1 MALRSKNKVSAAFS
15 MSSMTDIVFLLLI
28 FFMLTSTLVT
38 TNALDLVLPNS
49 TAQTVKKQ
57 RVSVSINENF
67 EYFIDKESVEL
78 KYIEVQLID
87 KLAGKDEQV
96 VVLRVDKSVPLEY
109 AVEVMDIAYR
119 NKFKIVLATQQKQCN
134 FFVINISEE
143 RHWERF

>member
-119 NKFKIVLATQQKQCN
+119 NKFKIVLATQQK
-134 FFVINISEE
+134 
-143 RHWERF
+143 R

>member
-57 RVSVSINENF
+57 RVSVSINDNF
-67 EYFIDKESVEL
+67 EYFIDKEAVEL
-78 KYIEVQLID
+78 KFIEAQLID
-87 KLAGKDEQV
+87 KLAGQDEQV
-96 VVLRVDKSVPLEY
+96 VVLRVDKSVPIEY

-119 NKFKIVLATQQKQCN
+119 NKFKIVLATQQK
-134 FFVINISEE
+134 
-143 RHWERF
+143 R

>member
-67 EYFIDKESVEL
+67 EYFIDKEAVEL
-78 KYIEVQLID
+78 RYIEAQLID
-87 KLAGKDEQV
+87 KLTGQDEQV
-96 VVLRVDKSVPLEY
+96 VVLRVDKSVPVEY

-119 NKFKIVLATQQKQCN
+119 NKFKIVLATQQK
-134 FFVINISEE
+134 
-143 RHWERF
+143 R

>member
-15 MSSMTDIVFLLLI
+15 MSSMTGIVFLLLI

-67 EYFIDKESVEL
+67 EYFIDKEAVEL
-78 KYIEVQLID
+78 NYIEAQLID
-87 KLAGKDEQV
+87 KLAGQDEKV
-96 VVLRVDKSVPLEY
+96 VVLRVDKSVPIEY

-119 NKFKIVLATQQKQCN
+119 NKFKIVLATQQK
-134 FFVINISEE
+134 
-143 RHWERF
+143 R

>member
-49 TAQTVKKQ
+49 TAQTAKKQ

-67 EYFIDKESVEL
+67 EYFIDKEAVEL
-78 KYIEVQLID
+78 RYIEAQLID
-87 KLAGKDEQV
+87 KLAGQDEQV
-96 VVLRVDKSVPLEY
+96 VVLRVDKSVPIEY

-119 NKFKIVLATQQKQCN
+119 NKFKIVLATQQK
-134 FFVINISEE
+134 
-143 RHWERF
+143 R

>member
-1 MALRSKNKVSAAFS
+1 MGLRSKHKVSATFS

-28 FFMLTSTLVT
+28 FFMLSSTLVT

-67 EYFIDKESVEL
+67 EYFIDKEAVEL
-78 KYIEVQLID
+78 KYIEAQLID
-87 KLAGKDEQV
+87 KLAGQDEQV

-119 NKFKIVLATQQKQCN
+119 NKFKIVLATQQK
-134 FFVINISEE
+134 
-143 RHWERF
+143 R

>member
-1 MALRSKNKVSAAFS
+1 MPLRSKNKVSAAFS

-67 EYFIDKESVEL
+67 EYFIDKEAVEL
-78 KYIEVQLID
+78 NYIESQLID
-87 KLAGKDEQV
+87 KLAGQDEQV
-96 VVLRVDKSVPLEY
+96 VVLRVDKSVPVEY

-119 NKFKIVLATQQKQCN
+119 NKFKIVLATQQK
-134 FFVINISEE
+134 
-143 RHWERF
+143 R

>member
-67 EYFIDKESVEL
+67 EYFIDKEGVKKRRL
-78 KYIEVQLID
+78 KKTGELID
-87 KLAGKDEQV
+87 
-96 VVLRVDKSVPLEY
+96 
-109 AVEVMDIAYR
+109 
-119 NKFKIVLATQQKQCN
+119 
-134 FFVINISEE
+134 
-143 RHWERF
+143 

>member
-67 EYFIDKESVEL
+67 EYFIDKEAIEL
-78 KYIEVQLID
+78 KYIEAQLID
-87 KLAGKDEQV
+87 KLAGQDEQV
-96 VVLRVDKSVPLEY
+96 VVLRVDKSVPIEY

-119 NKFKIVLATQQKQCN
+119 NKFKIVLATQQK
-134 FFVINISEE
+134 
-143 RHWERF
+143 R

>member
-67 EYFIDKESVEL
+67 EYFIDKEVVEL
-78 KYIEVQLID
+78 KYIEAQLID
-87 KLAGKDEQV
+87 KLAGLDEQV
-96 VVLRVDKSVPLEY
+96 VVLRVDKSVPIEY

-119 NKFKIVLATQQKQCN
+119 NKFKIVLATQQK
-134 FFVINISEE
+134 
-143 RHWERF
+143 R